1 MLIAA
6 APVTVE
12 EFDTYANLL
21 KGHDWYYN
29 YSDDYSVWRA
39 GQKSQEE
46 LYRKSNLSDELREAY
61 SAYSKW
67 IYGGRKGE
75 SPLIRM
81 RKQLFDYVQ

>member
-1 MLIAA
+1 MFVVATPITA
-6 APVTVE
+6 E
-12 EFDTYANLL
+12 EFDAYVNLL
-21 KGHDWYYN
+21 KGHDWFYE

-46 LYRKSNLSDELREAY
+46 LYRKSNQSYELGEAY

-67 IYGGRKGE
+67 IYDGRKGE

-81 RKQLFDYVQ
+81 RKQLFDCVQ